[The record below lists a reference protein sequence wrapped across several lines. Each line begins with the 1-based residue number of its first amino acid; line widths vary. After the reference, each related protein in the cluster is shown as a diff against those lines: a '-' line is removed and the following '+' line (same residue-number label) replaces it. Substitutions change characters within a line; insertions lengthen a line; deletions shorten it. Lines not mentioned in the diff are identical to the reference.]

1 MPARLSFLLRPR
13 WLALFALLLLL
24 LLIGLAALV
33 SYRHWDERLRFWF
46 KQQQVS
52 VAEQQA
58 SIWLPG
64 YRAVLRGKPLQGLED
79 DELSGLTY
87 SAASNTLFTVTGNNP
102 QLIEL
107 SLAGEVLRRI
117 QLRGFSN
124 PEGVEMLSDGRLAII
139 DERKRRMT
147 TFKLDKLALSLDA
160 LDYPAFDLGFA
171 TAGNKGF
178 EGIAWDSRHE
188 RVLLAKERGPL
199 GLFSLPFP
207 GEEGAA
213 GTLQPMASGEL
224 FLRDISSLTYDAR
237 TDHTL
242 VLSDESR
249 LLLEVDARGEPVS
262 FISLSLGMNGLRGG
276 IQQAEGVTMDGAGNI
291 YIVGEPNLFYVLSKE
306 ALVSQPDSD

>member
-1 MPARLSFLLRPR
+1 MPPVRLSLLMRPR
-13 WLALFALLLLL
+13 CLALFLLFL
-24 LLIGLAALV
+24 LLIGLVALV
-33 SYRHWDERLRFWF
+33 SDRHWDERLRFWF

-64 YRAVLRGKPLQGLED
+64 YRAVLRGKPVQGLEH

-87 SAASNTLFTVTGNNP
+87 SAASNTLFSVTGNNP

-107 SLAGEVLRRI
+107 SLGGEVLRRI
-117 QLRGFSN
+117 QLSGFSN

-139 DERKRRMT
+139 DERKRSMT

-160 LDYPAFDLGFA
+160 LDYPSFDLGFA
-171 TAGNKGF
+171 KAGNKGF
-178 EGIAWDSRHE
+178 EGIAWDSRHQ
-188 RVLLAKERGPL
+188 RVLLGKERSPL

-213 GTLQPMASGEL
+213 GTVQSVVSGQL

-249 LLLEVDARGEPVS
+249 LLLELDAQGEPVS

-276 IQQAEGVTMDGAGNI
+276 IQQAEGVTMDGVGNI
-291 YIVGEPNLFYVLSKE
+291 YIVGEPNLFYVLSK
-306 ALVSQPDSD
+306 APAVRQPDNG